1 MKSYFVSWC
10 SRFSFSVSTSLLI
23 SLPSLPPTSPSSPTS
38 SISSQRSSP
47 GTSRLRN
54 SLPSRSISPTLPWLP
69 CDRRGRTPRPF
80 STLRFWNSCSRCWER
95 CGATRTCYIILR
107 KVWLSWRRSRSQCWR
122 LLKNSRGILAVSY
135 PVFLATYLSGEQC
148 IKCVLYKLTGV
159 YMYNI

>member
-1 MKSYFVSWC
+1 MPYWVCSLNAILGVFSKYTIYYNDHKLVKHVYTPYFVSCSKIHVLFNAHLFRMKSYFVSWC
-10 SRFSFSVSTSLLI
+10 SRSSFSVSTSLLN

-80 STLRFWNSCSRCWER
+80 STLRFWNSCSRCWGR

-107 KVWLSWRRSRSQCWR
+107 KV
-122 LLKNSRGILAVSY
+122 
-135 PVFLATYLSGEQC
+135 
-148 IKCVLYKLTGV
+148 
-159 YMYNI
+159 